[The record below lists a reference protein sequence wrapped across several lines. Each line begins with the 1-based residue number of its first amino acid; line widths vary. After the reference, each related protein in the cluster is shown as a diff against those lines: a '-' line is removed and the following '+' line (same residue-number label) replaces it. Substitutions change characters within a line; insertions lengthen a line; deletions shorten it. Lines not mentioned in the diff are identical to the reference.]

1 MSIPLIAKLVLG
13 LGGGALLFGLGAKE
27 AGAATKKMPPWL
39 LSQYQTAKANAASN
53 PQALGTTADTL
64 RANGFPAEADELVAL
79 AKTRAIADSPNTSP
93 ADKLAAAA
101 VTEVAKIQA
110 QTPVKATSTATTT
123 AAAPAAV
130 SPAVTPAAVVA
141 VPTSP
146 GSDVN
151 KPYVLT
157 AAQTL
162 AKKLGDHLNQ
172 LVKASGGVARA
183 KGKEDE
189 SLVRTFQ
196 TKNALKVDGKWGPG
210 TAKVLASLWGD
221 VPIVFYWPKGTL
233 PGTAVPKYR
242 SELEEIAETAENRG
256 TAYDGMRAKMIRL
269 SEIREQGQGFGSGTK
284 VAPSSALLSTQ
295 EAKDLQAQVAAAYF
309 QGVS

>member
-27 AGAATKKMPPWL
+27 AGAATTKMPPWL
-39 LSQYQTAKANAASN
+39 LAQYQNAKANAASN
-53 PQALGTTADTL
+53 PQALGTVADTL
-64 RANGFPAEADELVAL
+64 RANGFTAEADELVAL
-79 AKTRAIADSPNTSP
+79 AKTRAIADSPHTS
-93 ADKLAAAA
+93 DEEKLAAAA

-110 QTPVKATSTATTT
+110 QTPVVAKPSTS
-123 AAAPAAV
+123 AAPASV
-130 SPAVTPAAVVA
+130 SPAVSPPAVVS

-146 GSDVN
+146 DSDVN

-183 KGKEDE
+183 KGKEDT

-221 VPIVFYWPKGTL
+221 VPIVFYWPKNSQA
-233 PGTAVPKYR
+233 PTAVPKYR
-242 SELEEIAETAENRG
+242 SELDEIADAAENRG